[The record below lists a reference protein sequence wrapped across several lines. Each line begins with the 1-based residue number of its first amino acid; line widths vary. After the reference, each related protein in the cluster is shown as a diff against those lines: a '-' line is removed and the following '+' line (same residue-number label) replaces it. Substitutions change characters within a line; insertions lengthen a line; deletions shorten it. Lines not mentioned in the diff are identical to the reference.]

1 MGQKINPF
9 QISETR
15 SWSGQT
21 LPFTLGGLFSRDP
34 KKAFAVVTKVFAA
47 NNIPD
52 RYREL
57 SKYKSITVDT
67 PDEQV
72 VWDLIDSP
80 YTNVELVEARMG
92 STTVTSAHTVGIG
105 GARFKLV
112 FSEPKFGIGEIIVGK
127 YGEKYLINIVSDAI
141 YEGTQVVYEA
151 KLFGTAQST
160 GIPGSL
166 LLKGERFVSEDYH
179 PTTLIRSDVKGTLGG
194 SMPFKM
200 KQELS
205 TVRLDYSVPGI
216 ELNRKLNI
224 ALPIGKDNSQMANLI
239 VPYKDW
245 LFETRFAQGI
255 GKAILYGRSNRDEN
269 GIYRDKDTNGE
280 IIRMGAGIREQMQV
294 SNTFVYDKFNIQFIN
309 DALYNMTAGKMEL
322 GMMTFELVTGRK
334 GAELFHKA
342 VMDVASGWQ
351 SANGNFGGNGNIN
364 TIKQASS
371 ELHPN
376 ALVAGFQFTEWIGP
390 NNIHLKVTVDPTYD
404 DVTRNMIFKN
414 NNPNDGVAESYR
426 FDIYYRGKV
435 DDKYNNI
442 VLVKVK
448 GQEEGLRGYTSGP
461 FGNLLED
468 ARAGN
473 KYASTT
479 KDEYSVHKMM
489 SFGAVVK
496 DPTMTMTLLPP
507 ELAHTI

>member
-1 MGQKINPF
+1 MGQRQNQF

-15 SWSGQT
+15 SWSGKT
-21 LPFTLGGLFSRDP
+21 LPFTLGGLFTRDP
-34 KKAFAVVTKVFAA
+34 KKAFDVVTKVFAA

-72 VWDLIDSP
+72 TWDLIGSP
-80 YTNVELVEARMG
+80 YANVELVEARMG
-92 STTVTSAHTVGIG
+92 NTTVTASHTVGIG
-105 GARFKLV
+105 GAKFKLI
-112 FSEPKFGIGEIIVGK
+112 FPEPKFGMGEIIIGK
-127 YGEKYLINIVSDAI
+127 YGEKYLIRILSDAL
-141 YEGTQVVYEA
+141 YEGTQVIYEA
-151 KLFGTAQST
+151 ELFGVSKNT

-179 PTTLIRSDVKGTLGG
+179 PTTLIRSDMKGTLGG
-194 SMPFKM
+194 AMPFKM

-205 TVRLDYSVPGI
+205 TVRLDYTVPGI

-224 ALPIGKDNSQMANLI
+224 ALPVGKNDELVNMI

-245 LFETRFAQGI
+245 LFENRFTQGI

-294 SNTFVYDKFNIQFIN
+294 SNTFIYDVFSIQFVN
-309 DALYNMTAGKMEL
+309 DALYNMTAGKMEI
-322 GMMTFELVTGRK
+322 GPQTFELVTGKK

-342 VMDVASGWQ
+342 VMDVASGWHT
-351 SANGNFGGNGNIN
+351 ANGQFGGNGNIN
-364 TIKQASS
+364 TIKQTTS
-371 ELHPN
+371 ELHSN
-376 ALVAGFQFTEWIGP
+376 ALAAGFQFTEFKAPCGVY
-390 NNIHLKVTVDPTYD
+390 LKVTVDPTYD
-404 DVTRNMIFKN
+404 DVTRNMIFKD
-414 NNPNDGVAESYR
+414 NNPNNGPAESYR

-435 DDKYNNI
+435 DDDYNNV

-448 GQEEGLRGYTSGP
+448 GQEEGIRGYTSGP
-461 FGNLLED
+461 FGNLWED

-479 KDEYSVHKMM
+479 KDEYGVHKIM
-489 SFGAVVK
+489 SFGAVIK
-496 DPTMTMTLLPP
+496 DPTRTMTLLPP